1 MKQQNLTQKLN
12 SNNKCQNHHSV
23 TWPNNTHNKYSACD
37 KNVTTMVECCD
48 TSMVTTHTKKK
59 NLNPLYCY
67 NPWPKKKKKEL
78 QTMFTVTFFFVLFF
92 ACMTMKR
99 ATQIKKDLWMFAG
112 HKLEPC
118 DRFVLRLSLWAKWQS
133 QARFLCLS
141 LSTYFSCSGERKR
154 KKMVWS
160 LKEVV
165 LTKMGW
171 GQNFSWGIMKN

>member
-67 NPWPKKKKKEL
+67 NPWPKKKKKSYRL
-78 QTMFTVTFFFVLFF
+78 CSQLLFF
-92 ACMTMKR
+92 LFCFLHAWPWKELPR
-99 ATQIKKDLWMFAG
+99 LKKTCECL
-112 HKLEPC
+112 P
-118 DRFVLRLSLWAKWQS
+118 VTNLSPVTGLFWG
-133 QARFLCLS
+133 FL
-141 LSTYFSCSGERKR
+141 Y
-154 KKMVWS
+154 
-160 LKEVV
+160 
-165 LTKMGW
+165 
-171 GQNFSWGIMKN
+171 GQNDSLRPGFCVCHCLHISAAQVKEKEKKWSEV